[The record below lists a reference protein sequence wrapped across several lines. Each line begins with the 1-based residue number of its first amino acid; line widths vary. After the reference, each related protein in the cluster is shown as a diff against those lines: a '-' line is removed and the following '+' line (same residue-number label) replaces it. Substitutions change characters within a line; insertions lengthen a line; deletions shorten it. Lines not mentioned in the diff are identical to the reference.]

1 MIKILIFLPI
11 LLIILFPGRLYALTS
26 SQLFSIENGSVY
38 YQGGASSAP
47 QGCSTISSP
56 TTPSSSKVNT
66 TSNQQTII
74 QDIIGIAK
82 TDNLGQQGALI
93 GLMVSRD
100 ESSFTN
106 LANTNVPL
114 SLQNPNQQGIPGNNG
129 TSLGVFQQQIT
140 KGWST
145 ISSSISSTAAI
156 NQLMTPTYSAEAFF
170 GSPTGT
176 NTSSALTKGLMD
188 VSGWQSMQ
196 PWVAA
201 QTVQRS
207 GTASGSNYEA
217 QQPIAQGLLNQ
228 YWSTSPP
235 IPLPVPFQSVANNSS
250 SGSLSVNGTGC
261 SATGSTLASTSY
273 LNPFRNI
280 SNLIGQR
287 VDQGVDFDGTGPVY
301 AIGDGTVLNTANS
314 GWPAGNFIV
323 YKLANG
329 PAKGL
334 ELYIAEDCS
343 PSVSVGQNVTTHT
356 VICNM
361 YQGKSGI
368 ETGWAA
374 TNNGS
379 SEAFAL
385 GQAALGISQKNAGK
399 YSTGMGVNFLNL
411 LQSLG
416 LKLSGG
422 TNTINQ
428 PIQNQNMPAG
438 FPVW

>member
-1 MIKILIFLPI
+1 MPM

-38 YQGGASSAP
+38 YQGGASAP
-47 QGCSTISSP
+47 QGCSVNSSQVSP
-56 TTPSSSKVNT
+56 TSSNVNT
-66 TSNQQTII
+66 TGNQQTII
-74 QDIIGIAK
+74 KDIIGIAK

-93 GLMVSRD
+93 GLMVGSD

-114 SLQNPNQQGIPGNNG
+114 SLQNPNQQGVPGNNG

-140 KGWST
+140 DNWST
-145 ISSSISSTAAI
+145 ISSSINSVAAI

-176 NTSSALTKGLMD
+176 NTSSALTKGLMNI
-188 VSGWQSMQ
+188 GNWQSMQ

-201 QTVQRS
+201 QTVQGS
-207 GTASGSNYEA
+207 GTANGSNYK
-217 QQPIAQGLLNQ
+217 QQLPIAQGLLNQ

-235 IPLPVPFQSVANNSS
+235 IPLPVPFQSAASSNS
-250 SGSLSVNGTGC
+250 SGSLSVNGVGC
-261 SATGSTLASTSY
+261 SSTSSTVTSTNY
-273 LNPFRNI
+273 LNPFRKI

-301 AIGDGTVLNTANS
+301 AIGNGTVLNTANS

-323 YKLANG
+323 YKLASG

-334 ELYIAEDCS
+334 EVYVGEDCS
-343 PSVSVGQNVTTHT
+343 PSVSVGQTVTTHT
-356 VICNM
+356 VVCNM
-361 YQGKSGI
+361 YQGNSGI

-379 SEAFAL
+379 SEAFVL
-385 GQAALGISQKNAGK
+385 GQAALGISQGDAGK

-416 LKLSGG
+416 LKLSSG

-428 PIQNQNMPAG
+428 PIQNQNMPPG
-438 FPVW
+438 FPVWQ